1 MVLLYEILKIIIVI
15 THSILEN
22 LNLLMKLEELTNLRK
37 NTTYNF
43 EDIGNR
49 DNLFSVFIFI
59 DKKMFIILVILE
71 ERR

>member
-1 MVLLYEILKIIIVI
+1 
-15 THSILEN
+15 
-22 LNLLMKLEELTNLRK
+22 LTNLRK